1 MSAMII
7 YPPAVPP
14 LAKIIHQNN
23 TNQHKLMLAC
33 WLTTLYISDWV
44 ILQLIL
50 KLADITVVLM
60 YKCSCECNVYILPV
74 TLNHMIAAKCS
85 FLPACQVK

>member
-1 MSAMII
+1 MTVMII

-60 YKCSCECNVYILPV
+60 YMFSCECNVYILPV

>member
-1 MSAMII
+1 MII

-33 WLTTLYISDWV
+33 RLTTLYISDWV
-44 ILQLIL
+44 IWELIL
-50 KLADITVVLM
+50 KLADITVVLIYM
-60 YKCSCECNVYILPV
+60 CSRECKDYILPV
-74 TLNHMIAAKCS
+74 TLNHMLAAKCS